1 MFWGIYGGVVS
12 SNVSVHLNDIIL
24 EYHKGRREIL
34 IGCILF
40 LSNASLW
47 QVFKWNIYIV
57 SAPKSKTIPVDFL
70 KCNSI

>member
-24 EYHKGRREIL
+24 EYYKGKREII

-47 QVFKWNIYIV
+47 QVFKWNTHIV
-57 SAPKSKTIPVDFL
+57 SAPNSKTIPVDFL
-70 KCNSI
+70 K

>member
-12 SNVSVHLNDIIL
+12 SNVSVHLNDTIF

-57 SAPKSKTIPVDFL
+57 SVPKSKTIPADFL